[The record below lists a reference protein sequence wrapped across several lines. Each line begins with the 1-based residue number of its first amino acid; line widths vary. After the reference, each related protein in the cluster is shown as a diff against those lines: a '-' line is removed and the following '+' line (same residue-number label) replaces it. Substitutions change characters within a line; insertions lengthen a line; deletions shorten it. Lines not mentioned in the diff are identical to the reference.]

1 MGQPRLITAQLNR
14 IQCGR
19 WGWLQG
25 PAACVI
31 PTERERGRGRDAA
44 RDCVFVEKCLDGKE
58 SLKR

>member
-25 PAACVI
+25 FGFMCHTSGVGEVA
-31 PTERERGRGRDAA
+31 RERCNEGLSAGSK
-44 RDCVFVEKCLDGKE
+44 VP
-58 SLKR
+58 